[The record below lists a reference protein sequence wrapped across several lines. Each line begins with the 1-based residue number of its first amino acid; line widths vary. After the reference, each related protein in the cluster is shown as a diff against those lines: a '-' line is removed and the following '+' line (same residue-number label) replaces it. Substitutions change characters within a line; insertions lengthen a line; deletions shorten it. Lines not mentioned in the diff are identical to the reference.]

1 MSPDSRLLVLSG
13 IYGHRVITYTHIMF
27 SDVLTQLNFSK
38 NEARIY
44 EALLSEGEMS
54 VSKIAVRS
62 GVNRRNVYDS
72 LNRLIEKG
80 VVFEILQSDENRYQ
94 AVDPKKLMELIK
106 EKETALEK
114 IMPELEAKYRVT
126 NKTDAMYIYR
136 GLEGWKNYMR
146 EILRVGGGVYTLGAK
161 GAWGDKRIA
170 SFYDQFEKEA
180 KRKKITF
187 YAIFDHEARK
197 AVPSVLEMSENRF
210 FDAAQ
215 STPSAI
221 EILQDRIII
230 FSNIEDGVIDEAA
243 TYTVI
248 VNQNV
253 ADSFRTWFKIIWDTI
268 PADKKSVSK

>member
-1 MSPDSRLLVLSG
+1 
-13 IYGHRVITYTHIMF
+13 MF

>member
-1 MSPDSRLLVLSG
+1 
-13 IYGHRVITYTHIMF
+13 MF
-27 SDVLTQLNFSK
+27 TDVLTQLNFSK

-44 EALLSEGEMS
+44 EALLSDGEMS

-106 EKETALEK
+106 EKETALNK
-114 IMPELEAKYRVT
+114 ILPELEAKYRVT
-126 NKTDAMYIYR
+126 NNTDATYVYR

-146 EILRVGGGVYTLGAK
+146 EILRIGGDVYTLGAK

-170 SFYDQFEKEA
+170 PFYEQFEKEIQ
-180 KRKKITF
+180 RKEITF
-187 YAIFDHEARK
+187 YAIFDHEARNK
-197 AVPSVLEMSENRF
+197 IPSVLSMSDNRF
-210 FDAAQ
+210 LAPGY
-215 STPSAI
+215 STSSAI
-221 EILQDRIII
+221 EILKDRIVI
-230 FSNIEDGVIDEAA
+230 FSNIELGIIDESA

-253 ADSFRTWFKIIWDTI
+253 ADSFRTWFKLIWEATSTE
-268 PADKKSVSK
+268 KKSVMK